1 VPAFGSLRAK
11 LEIDLDIVKVQF
23 RGDFLYQLRGSSGA
37 AEFLVALDRSGSE
50 TLTRQLE
57 RQLRDAVRSG
67 TLRPGARLPSTRGL
81 AAQLG
86 VSRGLVVAAY
96 TQLRAEG
103 YLDLRQGAAP
113 RVSPTASP
121 AAPPRPEARDD
132 LPRFN
137 LRPDLPDYSAFPR
150 DEWLRSYRRALKG
163 AADQDL
169 AYGDVRGVYALRL
182 ELAEYLGRVR
192 GLVAEPE
199 HTFVCGGFSQAIGL
213 LARVLLADGART
225 IAVEDPSHVVI
236 REIIDRT
243 GLETVPIE
251 VDADG
256 IDVDALIRAAP
267 DAVLVTPAH
276 QFPTGVVLAPER
288 RARLIEWAAQTG
300 SLIVEDDYDAEFRYD
315 RAPVGSLQGLAPD
328 CVAYVG
334 STSKTLAPTLRL
346 GWLLAPARLVR
357 PLADEVLF
365 SVIAPPRLQQ
375 LAFADFLV
383 RGELDRHL
391 RRMRLRYRRRRD
403 VLVRSL
409 ARELPVVEVGGIA
422 AGLHVVAIFP
432 RSYSER
438 RIVAEARKRHIG
450 LYGLGEHR
458 VRARRRPA
466 LLLGYAVAGE
476 ATIPAAIRELAAAV
490 AAADADRLV

>member
-1 VPAFGSLRAK
+1 M
-11 LEIDLDIVKVQF
+11 
-23 RGDFLYQLRGSSGA
+23 
-37 AEFLVALDRSGSE
+37 
-50 TLTRQLE
+50 
-57 RQLRDAVRSG
+57 
-67 TLRPGARLPSTRGL
+67 
-81 AAQLG
+81 
-86 VSRGLVVAAY
+86 
-96 TQLRAEG
+96 
-103 YLDLRQGAAP
+103 
-113 RVSPTASP
+113 
-121 AAPPRPEARDD
+121 
-132 LPRFN
+132 
-137 LRPDLPDYSAFPR
+137 
-150 DEWLRSYRRALKG
+150 
-163 AADQDL
+163 
-169 AYGDVRGVYALRL
+169 RL

-199 HTFVCGGFSQAIGL
+199 RTFVCGGFSQAIGL
-213 LARVLLADGART
+213 LARVLLEDGART

-243 GLETVPIE
+243 DLETVPIE

-438 RIVAEARKRHIG
+438 RIVAEARKRYIG

-476 ATIPAAIRELAAAV
+476 ATIPAAIRELTAAV

>member
-1 VPAFGSLRAK
+1 LDQLNPPGRVP
-11 LEIDLDIVKVQF
+11 EV
-23 RGDFLYQLRGSSGA
+23 
-37 AEFLVALDRSGSE
+37 LVSLDRDSRE
-50 TLTRQLE
+50 PLTAQLE
-57 RQLRDAVRSG
+57 SQLRDAVRAG
-67 TLRPGARLPSTRGL
+67 RLKPGAPLPSTRVL
-81 AAQLG
+81 AQQLD

-96 TQLRAEG
+96 SQLRAEG

-113 RVSPTASP
+113 RVSATASP
-121 AAPPRPEARDD
+121 AAPPRPEARDE

-150 DEWLRSYRRALKG
+150 NEWLRSYRRAVKG
-163 AADQDL
+163 AGDHDF
-169 AYGDVRGVYALRL
+169 AYGDVRGVVSLRA
-182 ELAEYLGRVR
+182 ELAQYLGRVR
-192 GLVAEPE
+192 GSVAEPE
-199 HTFVCGGFSQAIGL
+199 HVFVCGGFSQAITL
-213 LARVLLADGART
+213 LARVLLAGGART

-236 REIIDRT
+236 REIIRRT
-243 GLETVPIE
+243 GLETVPIA

-256 IDVDALIRAAP
+256 IDVEALAGVGP
-267 DAVLVTPAH
+267 DAVLLTPAH
-276 QFPTGVVLAPER
+276 QFPTGVVLTPER
-288 RARLIEWAAQTG
+288 RARLIEWADETG

-346 GWLLAPARLVR
+346 GWLVAPARLVR

-375 LAFADFLV
+375 LAFADFML

-391 RRMRLRYRRRRD
+391 RRMRLRYRKRRD

-409 ARELPVVEVGGIA
+409 ASELSMVEIGGIA
-422 AGLHVVAIFP
+422 AGLHVVASFP

-438 RIVAEARKRHIG
+438 RIVAEARKRRIG

-490 AAADADRLV
+490 EAV

>member
-1 VPAFGSLRAK
+1 MSERSDAV
-11 LEIDLDIVKVQF
+11 
-23 RGDFLYQLRGSSGA
+23 
-37 AEFLVALDRSGSE
+37 EFLAGLDRSGSE

-67 TLRPGARLPSTRGL
+67 ALRPGARLPSTRGL

-96 TQLRAEG
+96 AQLRAEG
-103 YLDLRQGAAP
+103 YLDLRQGAPP
-113 RVSPTASP
+113 RVSATAS
-121 AAPPRPEARDD
+121 AAGPPRPEAREDR
-132 LPRFN
+132 PRFN

-150 DEWLRSYRRALKG
+150 EEWLRSYRRALKG
-163 AADQDL
+163 AAARDF
-169 AYGDVRGVYALRL
+169 AYGDVRGVGALRA
-182 ELAEYLGRVR
+182 ELAQYLGRVR
-192 GLVAEPE
+192 GVVAEPE
-199 HTFVCGGFSQAIGL
+199 HTFVCGGFSHAIGL
-213 LARVLLADGART
+213 LARVLLAQGART

-236 REIIDRT
+236 REIVART
-243 GLETVPIE
+243 GLETVAIA

-256 IDVDALIRAAP
+256 IDVDALARAGA

-288 RARLIEWAAQTG
+288 RARLIEWAAETRA
-300 SLIVEDDYDAEFRYD
+300 LIVEDDYDAEFRYD

-328 CVAYVG
+328 CVAYIG
-334 STSKTLAPTLRL
+334 SASKTLAPTLRL

-357 PLADEVLF
+357 SLADEVLF

-375 LAFADFLV
+375 LAFADFLL

-409 ARELPVVEVGGIA
+409 ARELPMVEIGGIA
-422 AGLHVVAIFP
+422 AGLHVVGTFP
-432 RSYSER
+432 RGYSER
-438 RIVAEARKRHIG
+438 VIVAEARKRRIG

-458 VRARRRPA
+458 IRARRGPA
-466 LLLGYAVAGE
+466 LLLGYAVTGE

-490 AAADADRLV
+490 TASA

>member
-1 VPAFGSLRAK
+1 LLAK
-11 LEIDLDIVKVQF
+11 VEIALAIVKVQF
-23 RGDFLYQLRGSSGA
+23 GVDFLYQLSDRSDA
-37 AEFLVALDRSGSE
+37 AEFLVGLQRSGGE
-50 TLTRQLE
+50 TLTKQLE
-57 RQLRDAVRSG
+57 QQLRDAVRSG

-81 AAQLG
+81 ATYLG

-96 TQLRAEG
+96 AQLRAEG

-113 RVSPTASP
+113 RVSATVSAPAS
-121 AAPPRPEARDD
+121 PRPEARDHA
-132 LPRFN
+132 PRFN
-137 LRPDLPDYSAFPR
+137 LRPDLPDFAAFPR
-150 DEWLRSYRRALKG
+150 EEWLRSYRSALKG
-163 AADQDL
+163 AADRDL
-169 AYGDVRGVYALRL
+169 AYGDVRGVAGLRAA
-182 ELAEYLGRVR
+182 LAEYLGRVR

-199 HTFVCGGFSQAIGL
+199 HTFVCGGFSHAMGL
-213 LARVLLADGART
+213 LGRVLLANGART
-225 IAVEDPSHVVI
+225 IGVEDPSHVVI
-236 REIIDRT
+236 REIVSRT
-243 GLETVPIE
+243 GLEAVPVR

-256 IDVDALIRAAP
+256 IEVDALAHAAP

-276 QFPTGVVLAPER
+276 QFPTGVVLAPQR
-288 RARLIEWAAQTG
+288 RARLIEWAMETG
-300 SLIVEDDYDAEFRYD
+300 ALIVEDDYDAEFRYD

-328 CVAYVG
+328 SVAYIG

-365 SVIAPPRLQQ
+365 TVIAPPRMQQ
-375 LAFADFLV
+375 LAFSDFLL

-409 ARELPVVEVGGIA
+409 ARELPMVEVGGIA
-422 AGLHVVAIFP
+422 AGLHVVASFP

-438 RIVAEARKRHIG
+438 RIVTEARNRQIG

-458 VRARRRPA
+458 IRARRGPA

-476 ATIPAAIRELAAAV
+476 ATIPAAVRELAAAV
-490 AAADADRLV
+490 ADASA